1 MNNHVPRTSTR
12 NNWACSSGLLL
23 LLIVVATLQQ
33 ATAQSAPSLLQNQ
46 PQRNADKVQIALV
59 TFGPGE
65 ELWSLFGH
73 NAIRVQTAAT
83 LTEPATDLLYNFGY
97 FDLDEAGFYWRYA
110 RGIMR
115 YFAVPEDTSA
125 AFDYYRRI
133 GRSIR
138 EQKLNLAATAA
149 RQLARDLQRLTE
161 PDARVYDYDYF
172 YYNCSTRVRDL
183 LDQALGQQL
192 QQATKPLPAAT
203 TLRREALR
211 MVQGDF
217 MVYLGLQL
225 GMGRPVDVP
234 INQWQAAFLPD
245 NLAQQLAEFDGP
257 MLRSDEVL
265 VNGPQAAQQLQPKYL
280 QFALLGLLTVLV
292 ILLPAVLSSV
302 FWSRIGLRLWLLCSG
317 LGGVVLLLLW
327 CCTQHESAWRNE
339 NLLLLLP
346 SNLLLWCLNG
356 SKLEKLAGWLIPLA
370 LLAAA
375 ILKLLPGA
383 QFNSDLLL
391 WLLPAQLTV
400 FYFWFISLRE
410 QRLSRYR

>member
-1 MNNHVPRTSTR
+1 MRASTR
-12 NNWACSSGLLL
+12 SNRACSSGLLL
-23 LLIVVATLQQ
+23 LLIVVASMQQ
-33 ATAQSAPSLLQNQ
+33 AAAQWDPSLLQNQ
-46 PQRNADKVQIALV
+46 PQPNVDKVQIALV

-73 NAIRVQTAAT
+73 NAIRVQTPAT

-149 RQLARDLQRLTE
+149 RQLAHDLQRLTE

-192 QQATKPLPAAT
+192 QQAMKPLPAAT

-225 GMGRPVDVP
+225 GLGRPVDVP

-317 LGGVVLLLLW
+317 LGGVMLVLLW

-356 SKLEKLAGWLIPLA
+356 SQLEKLAGWLIPLA

-410 QRLSRYR
+410 QRVSRYR